1 MKKKIII
8 GSAIVL
14 AIIGYIFGYF
24 FIRDIVRETKLLDE
38 VDEIDNVL
46 NTENAN
52 LDEVEE
58 KLERTVSKGE
68 YAMVERAYK
77 NYISDFLKN
86 MKNIAQVLNEEQ
98 ITQSLTVENY
108 KTDGP
113 DFTKTKEYLT
123 STIQKL
129 EDYKNEYKE
138 FLTQGKAMEYIEN
151 DLDKHYIEFY
161 KDEMVG
167 EIEEDTT
174 VEDSMD
180 EVINLLKYSEDV
192 IDFLVKNKGKWQID
206 GENIVFES
214 QELSDEYTK
223 LIDKVIDF

>member
-24 FIRDIVRETKLLDE
+24 FIRDIIRETKLLDE

-58 KLERTVSKGE
+58 KLERTVSKGK

-108 KTDGP
+108 ILDGP

-129 EDYKNEYKE
+129 EEYKSEYKE

-161 KDEMVG
+161 KDEMIG

-174 VEDSMD
+174 VENSMD

-192 IDFLVKNKGKWQID
+192 IDFLVENKGKWQID
-206 GENIVFES
+206 GENIVFEN
-214 QELSDEYTK
+214 QEHSDEYTK
-223 LIDKVIDF
+223 LIDKVINF

>member
-68 YAMVERAYK
+68 YAMVERA
-77 NYISDFLKN
+77 
-86 MKNIAQVLNEEQ
+86 
-98 ITQSLTVENY
+98 
-108 KTDGP
+108 
-113 DFTKTKEYLT
+113 
-123 STIQKL
+123 
-129 EDYKNEYKE
+129 
-138 FLTQGKAMEYIEN
+138 
-151 DLDKHYIEFY
+151 
-161 KDEMVG
+161 
-167 EIEEDTT
+167 
-174 VEDSMD
+174 
-180 EVINLLKYSEDV
+180 
-192 IDFLVKNKGKWQID
+192 
-206 GENIVFES
+206 
-214 QELSDEYTK
+214 
-223 LIDKVIDF
+223 